1 MIKSI
6 KWGMIVKRRPGFFS
20 VSAVALCVLLA
31 VSLMGLYRK
40 NSQLSAAMASTGVDY
55 IKWVDF
61 TIPYQALDAA
71 LKIDIGSYGGDSH
84 VDWVELLA
92 VLGTKY
98 GGSWGYYK
106 AAEMDETAKR
116 LALGEQPED
125 ILKGYKNYDYF
136 YNAYQAVLGGLVGE
150 HQREV
155 PSSTP
160 GGIAV
165 EFRYG
170 LKGYFPVAEGYG
182 YSRYRDFG
190 NSRSYGYRRR
200 HLGHDICGSL
210 GTPII
215 AVEGGVVEEL
225 GWNQYGGWRLGIRSF
240 DGRRYYYY
248 AHMRKDHPYVAGLEE
263 GSLVQGGEVIG
274 YMGMTGYSTTEN
286 VNGMNICHLHFG
298 LQLIFDESQK
308 DGTNQIWVDV
318 YDLLTLLERN
328 RATVVRTE
336 DKADYQRKYNL
347 YDSHF
352 PMGD

>member
-1 MIKSI
+1 M
-6 KWGMIVKRRPGFFS
+6 
-20 VSAVALCVLLA
+20 
-31 VSLMGLYRK
+31 
-40 NSQLSAAMASTGVDY
+40 
-55 IKWVDF
+55 
-61 TIPYQALDAA
+61 
-71 LKIDIGSYGGDSH
+71 
-84 VDWVELLA
+84 
-92 VLGTKY
+92 
-98 GGSWGYYK
+98 
-106 AAEMDETAKR
+106 
-116 LALGEQPED
+116 
-125 ILKGYKNYDYF
+125 
-136 YNAYQAVLGGLVGE
+136 
-150 HQREV
+150 
-155 PSSTP
+155 
-160 GGIAV
+160 
-165 EFRYG
+165 
-170 LKGYFPVAEGYG
+170 
-182 YSRYRDFG
+182 
-190 NSRSYGYRRR
+190 
-200 HLGHDICGSL
+200 
-210 GTPII
+210 
-215 AVEGGVVEEL
+215 VEEL